1 MNPDVSSA
9 EIMLE
14 HNLEPEIY
22 SFSSLVRFAE
32 AAARNG
38 LQDYPVH
45 LKIDTGMHRLGFM
58 PDELGELASRIRGL
72 NSLKVMS
79 VFSHLAASEDP
90 SFDEFT
96 LLQIQRFVAATDN
109 IREATGYSFLRHIL
123 NTSGILRFPQYQFD
137 MVRPGI
143 GIYGFGFQEG
153 INLRPVSR
161 FKTRILQV
169 KKIPAGEPVGYGC
182 KDISDRERL
191 IAVLPV
197 GYADGLRRILG
208 NGKGS
213 LFVKGRRVPLVGN
226 ICMDMCMA
234 DVTPTGAAEGDDA
247 EIFGPNILISEIA
260 GQCGTIPYEILTSI
274 PARVKRV
281 FYRE

>member
-1 MNPDVSSA
+1 
-9 EIMLE
+9 
-14 HNLEPEIY
+14 
-22 SFSSLVRFAE
+22 
-32 AAARNG
+32 
-38 LQDYPVH
+38 
-45 LKIDTGMHRLGFM
+45 M

-72 NSLKVMS
+72 SSLKVIS

-96 LLQIQRFVAATDN
+96 LRQIERFTAASDI
-109 IREATGYSFLRHIL
+109 IREATGYPFLRHIL
-123 NTSGILRFPQYQFD
+123 NTSGIIRFPQYQFD

-143 GIYGFGFQEG
+143 GIYGVGSWKG

-161 FKTRILQV
+161 FKTKILQV
-169 KKIPAGEPVGYGC
+169 KKVPAGEPVGYGC
-182 KDISDRERL
+182 RDISDRERM
-191 IAVLPV
+191 IAILPV

-213 LFVKGRRVPLVGN
+213 LLVKGRRVPLVGN
-226 ICMDMCMA
+226 ICMDMCMV
-234 DVTPTGAAEGDDA
+234 DVSAAGVVEGDDA
-247 EIFGPNILISEIA
+247 EIFGPNMPISEIA
-260 GQCGTIPYEILTSI
+260 GLCETIPYEILTSI